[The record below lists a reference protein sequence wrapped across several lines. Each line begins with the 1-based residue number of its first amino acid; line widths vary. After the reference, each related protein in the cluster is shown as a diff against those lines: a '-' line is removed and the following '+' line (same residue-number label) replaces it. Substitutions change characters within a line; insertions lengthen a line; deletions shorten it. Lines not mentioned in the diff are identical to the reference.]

1 MECQECHERPATVH
15 FKHVINGEETSVRM
29 CEVCAN
35 KKGYFTY
42 PEEGYSLHD
51 LLTGLFK
58 FDNLKM
64 TNPSENQ
71 IKQQK
76 ELTCSNCG
84 MTFSEFKKVGK
95 FGCAHCYESFASKL
109 EPIFRRVHAG
119 NTKHFG
125 KIPKRAGSD
134 LHLRRQ
140 LKGYKEELQNLIEME
155 AFEEAAKV
163 RDKIRT
169 LEKGNADPEAGDET

>member
-1 MECQECHERPATVH
+1 MECQECHERPATLH
-15 FKHVINGEETSVRM
+15 FKQIINGEETAVSM
-29 CEVCAN
+29 CEDCAK
-35 KKGYFTY
+35 KKGYMSY

-51 LLTGLFK
+51 LLTGLFN

-64 TNPSENQ
+64 SNPSG
-71 IKQQK
+71 KQLKQVK
-76 ELTCSNCG
+76 DLQCSSCG

-95 FGCAHCYESFASKL
+95 FGCAHCYESFASRL

-134 LHLRRQ
+134 LHVKRQ
-140 LKGYKEELQNLIEME
+140 LKSYKEELKNLIESE

-163 RDKIRT
+163 RDKIKA
-169 LEKGNADPEAGDET
+169 LEKGHREPEAGDEI